1 MCIILQLKVCN
12 LQSVVCGLQFANVIH
27 RLITGLT
34 KIQFLGGN
42 ASIPPNTPKMGGGGG
57 GGGLGLIGLYI
68 HCINKR
74 SRMQKAIDLFTVLIT
89 QATTVHL
96 TTKLLGSPDCHRFP

>member
-1 MCIILQLKVCN
+1 MMRSPLFLCFNVYYFTIKS
-12 LQSVVCGLQFANVIH
+12 LQSAVCGLQFANVIH

-57 GGGLGLIGLYI
+57 GAGIDWPVHSLY
-68 HCINKR
+68 K
-74 SRMQKAIDLFTVLIT
+74 
-89 QATTVHL
+89 
-96 TTKLLGSPDCHRFP
+96 